1 MNRHT
6 FPSIATIL
14 SALAISLLVA
24 LPAQA
29 SGDGLNVFPDVR
41 DYTFYCLIAL
51 FVLLVYPVNK
61 LLFHPIFQ
69 VLDER
74 DARIEGA
81 RKKAGEVSAQAEA
94 TLDRYRSAVRSARE
108 EAESGRKQVLEEARR
123 EQAQVTGSVRS
134 EAETEISRA
143 REEVAGALDEARAQ
157 LREQAKELAREAATR
172 VLGRSLG

>member
-6 FPSIATIL
+6 FPSIATTL
-14 SALAISLLVA
+14 STLTIALLVA

-29 SGDGLNVFPDVR
+29 AGGSLEIFPDIRV
-41 DYTFYCLIAL
+41 FYLIAL
-51 FVLLVYPVNK
+51 FILLVFPVNK

-81 RKKAGEVSAQAEA
+81 RKKAGEISAQAEA

-108 EAESGRKQVLEEARR
+108 EAESGRKLVLEEARR
-123 EQAQVTGSVRS
+123 EQAQLTGSVRS
-134 EAETEISRA
+134 EAETEINRA

-157 LREQAKELAREAATR
+157 LREQAQGLAREAATR